1 MEYESQTRTDMN
13 VEIPAGYLS
22 RPARAAALVLCAALL
37 PLSHPAY
44 AARKIDR
51 KAVVTRHNPEIREGN
66 LRGPM
71 QVGNGEFAF
80 GFDIS
85 GMQTFSDN
93 ANTMSNWGWY
103 RFPLPQG
110 QRPED
115 FRGAEWEAQGRMVRY
130 DIPNPEQGA
139 LRDWMVRNP
148 QRINLGR
155 IGLVLIKDDGSR
167 AGIGD
172 LTDPVQ
178 RLDLWTGTAT
188 SRYSIDGREVVVTT
202 VGHPEKD
209 AVAVRIESE
218 KVADGTVGISL
229 RFPFPS
235 NTEFGSAADWDS
247 PGRHLTE
254 LSPGTHMASFHRQLD
269 DTNYDVHVQWDAGA
283 VLRRTQEHCY
293 ELIPA
298 TDAREISFVVC
309 FDKIVGNAAV
319 PTFAQTRSASARHWR
334 EFWEGGGAIDLSGS
348 SDPRWRELERRVVL
362 SQYVMAVNEAGSL
375 PPQESGLVNNGWYGK
390 YHHEMIWWH
399 CTHYALWGRWK
410 MASGMMEVFADN
422 LATYRRKAAM
432 QGYDGARWPKTIGD
446 HAWWEWPLETTAL
459 LIWQQPHP
467 IFYAELEYRQH
478 PTRETLEK
486 WRDVV
491 FETADFMAS
500 YAHYDAAADRYV
512 LGYPL
517 QVVGENADPRTTVN
531 PTFELSYWL
540 TGLRIAGLWR
550 ERLGLP
556 AKAEYGRVYDKLS
569 PLPVQEG
576 VYVSWEN
583 IEDMWTR
590 YNWEHPA
597 LIGAYGML
605 PGDGVDIPTMERTL
619 MKVHREWKLH
629 ETWGWDFPM
638 LAMCAAR
645 LGKPEMA
652 VDYLLDYPAFDFDAC
667 GLVGGGRAP
676 FPYFPGNGGL
686 LYAVAMMA
694 AGWDGAPS
702 GNAPGFPS
710 KGWVVKHEGLHKA
723 L

>member
-1 MEYESQTRTDMN
+1 MN
-13 VEIPAGYLS
+13 AEIPAGYLS

>member
-13 VEIPAGYLS
+13 AEIPAGYLS

-348 SDPRWRELERRVVL
+348 SDPRWHELERRVVL

-556 AKAEYGRVYDKLS
+556 AKAEYGRVCDKLS
-569 PLPVQEG
+569 PLPVQQG

-583 IEDMWTR
+583 IDGMWTR

-694 AGWDGAPS
+694 AGWDVAPS

>member
-1 MEYESQTRTDMN
+1 MT
-13 VEIPAGYLS
+13 VGILS
-22 RPARAAALVLCAALL
+22 GRLFRNAKANAALL
-37 PLSHPAY
+37 FVSALML
-44 AARKIDR
+44 AAPVHAAKKIDR
-51 KAVVTRHNPEIREGN
+51 KAVVTRHNPEIRECG
-66 LRGPM
+66 LRGPL

-85 GMQTFSDN
+85 GLQTFSDN

-115 FRGAEWEAQGRMVRY
+115 FRGAEWNAQGRMVRY
-130 DIPNPEQGA
+130 DIPNPGQGE

-155 IGLVLIKDDGSR
+155 MGLILVKDDGTR
-167 AGIGD
+167 AAPED
-172 LTDPVQ
+172 LADPVQ

-188 SRYSIDGREVVVTT
+188 SRYSIDGREVTVTT
-202 VGHPEKD
+202 VGHPDRD
-209 AVAVRIESE
+209 AVAVRISSE
-218 KVADGTVGISL
+218 KVADGTIGVFL

-235 NTEFGSAADWDS
+235 NTEFGSAADWNS
-247 PGRHLTE
+247 PGRHRTE
-254 LSPGTHMASFHRQLD
+254 LAPGDHRASFHRTLG
-269 DTNYDVHVQWDAGA
+269 DTNYDVHIAWDNGA
-283 VLRRTQEHCY
+283 VLREVREHAY
-293 ELIPA
+293 ELFPA
-298 TDAREISFVVC
+298 TEAHEISFVVC
-309 FDKIVGNAAV
+309 FDKVVGNSAI
-319 PTFAQTRSASARHWR
+319 PTFAQTVRASVRHWQ
-334 EFWEGGGAIDLSGS
+334 EFWESGGAVDLSGS
-348 SDPRWRELERRVVL
+348 TDPRWKELERRVVL

-399 CTHYALWGRWK
+399 CTHYALWGRWE
-410 MASGMMEVFADN
+410 MASRMMEVFPDN
-422 LATYRRKAAM
+422 LETYRRKAAL
-432 QGYDGARWPKTIGD
+432 QGYEGARWPKTIGD

-500 YAHYDAAADRYV
+500 YAHYNEAEDRYI

-517 QVVGENADPRTTVN
+517 QVVGENADPRTTIN

-540 TGLRIAGLWR
+540 TGLRIACEWR
-550 ERLGLP
+550 ERLEMP
-556 AKAEYGRVYDKLS
+556 PKAEYERVCDKLS

-583 IEDMWTR
+583 IEQMWTR

-652 VDYLLDYPAFDFDAC
+652 VAYLLDYPAFDFDAC

-702 GNAPGFPS
+702 GNAPGFPK
-710 KGWVVKHEGLHKA
+710 KGWTVKHEGLYKA

>member
-13 VEIPAGYLS
+13 AEIPAGYLS

-309 FDKIVGNAAV
+309 FDKILGNAAV

>member
-1 MEYESQTRTDMN
+1 MNFEKMRT
-13 VEIPAGYLS
+13 ASG
-22 RPARAAALVLCAALL
+22 RPALAACGLLLASVLLVPEACDAAK
-37 PLSHPAY
+37 
-44 AARKIDR
+44 KIDR
-51 KAVVTRHNPEIREGN
+51 RAVVSRHNPEIRTPD
-66 LRGPM
+66 LHAPT

-85 GMQTFSDN
+85 GLQTFSEN

-110 QRPED
+110 QTPEQ
-115 FRGAEWEAQGRMVRY
+115 FEGAEWDAQGRMVRY
-130 DIPNPEQGA
+130 DIPNAEQGA

-155 IGLVLIKDDGSR
+155 VGLVLVKNDGTR
-167 AGIGD
+167 AD
-172 LTDPVQ
+172 LADLADPVQ
-178 RLDLWTGTAT
+178 RLDLWSGVAT
-188 SRYSIDGREVVVTT
+188 SRYTIDGKAVTVTT
-202 VGHPEKD
+202 VGHPDKD
-209 AVAVRIESE
+209 AVAVRIESQ
-218 KVADGTVGISL
+218 KVSDATIGICL
-229 RFPFPS
+229 RFPFPTNAEFS
-235 NTEFGSAADWDS
+235 NAADWSGPD
-247 PGRHLTE
+247 RHQTE
-254 LSPGTHMASFHRQLD
+254 FHSEAHRASFHRCLD
-269 DTNYDVHVQWDAGA
+269 QTTYDVHVAWDNGA
-283 VLRRTQEHCY
+283 TLRPTQEHCY

-298 TDAREISFVVC
+298 TDQQQISFVIC
-309 FDKIVGNAAV
+309 FDKIADNAAI
-319 PTFAQTRSASARHWR
+319 PSFAQTEQASARHWQR
-334 EFWEGGGAIDLSGS
+334 FWQSGGAVDLSES
-348 SDPRWRELERRVVL
+348 ADPRWRELERRVVL

-399 CTHYALWGRWK
+399 CAHYGLWDRWDL
-410 MASGMMEVFADN
+410 ASGMMRVFEDN
-422 LATYRRKAAM
+422 LETYKRKAAM
-432 QGYDGARWPKTIGD
+432 QGYAGARWPKTIGD

-467 IFYAELEYRQH
+467 IFYAELEYRLS
-478 PTRETLEK
+478 PTRATLDK
-486 WRDVV
+486 WREVV
-491 FETADFMAS
+491 LETADFMAS
-500 YAHYDAAADRYV
+500 YAHYDKLGDRYV

-517 QVVGENADPRTTVN
+517 QVVGENADPRTTIN

-540 TGLRIAGLWR
+540 TGLRIAQQWR

-556 AKAEYGRVYDKLS
+556 KKEQYAVLCDKMS

-605 PGDGVDIPTMERTL
+605 PGDGVDRATMERTL
-619 MKVHREWKLH
+619 IKVHAEWKLH

-652 VDYLLDYPAFDFDAC
+652 VDYLLNYPAFDFDAH

-702 GNAPGFPS
+702 ANAPGFPK
-710 KGWVVKHEGLHKA
+710 KGWVVKHEGLRKA

>member
-1 MEYESQTRTDMN
+1 MN
-13 VEIPAGYLS
+13 AEIPAGYLS

-93 ANTMSNWGWY
+93 ANTMSNCGWY

-500 YAHYDAAADRYV
+500 YAHYDVAADRYV

-517 QVVGENADPRTTVN
+517 QVVGENADPRTTIN

-556 AKAEYGRVYDKLS
+556 AKAEYGRVCDKLS
-569 PLPVQEG
+569 PLPVQQG

-583 IEDMWTR
+583 IDGMWTR

>member
-13 VEIPAGYLS
+13 AEIPAGYLS

-319 PTFAQTRSASARHWR
+319 PTFAQTRSASTRHWR

-500 YAHYDAAADRYV
+500 YAHYDVAADRYV

-517 QVVGENADPRTTVN
+517 QVVGENADPRTTIN

-556 AKAEYGRVYDKLS
+556 AKAEYGRVCDKLS
-569 PLPVQEG
+569 PLPVQQG

-583 IEDMWTR
+583 IDGMWTR

>member
-1 MEYESQTRTDMN
+1 MT
-13 VEIPAGYLS
+13 VGILS
-22 RPARAAALVLCAALL
+22 GRLFRNAKANAALL
-37 PLSHPAY
+37 FVSALML
-44 AARKIDR
+44 AAPVHAAKKIDR
-51 KAVVTRHNPEIREGN
+51 KAVVTRHNPEIRECG
-66 LRGPM
+66 LRGPL

-85 GMQTFSDN
+85 GLQTFSDN

-103 RFPLPQG
+103 CFPLPQG

-115 FRGAEWEAQGRMVRY
+115 FRGAEWNAQGRMVRY
-130 DIPNPEQGA
+130 DIPNPGQGE

-155 IGLVLIKDDGSR
+155 MGLILVKDDGTR
-167 AGIGD
+167 AAPED
-172 LTDPVQ
+172 LADPVQ

-188 SRYSIDGREVVVTT
+188 SRYNIDGREVTVTT
-202 VGHPEKD
+202 VGHPDRD
-209 AVAVRIESE
+209 AVAVRITSE
-218 KVADGTVGISL
+218 KVADGTIGVFL

-235 NTEFGSAADWDS
+235 NTEFGSAADWNS
-247 PGRHLTE
+247 PGRHRTE
-254 LSPGTHMASFHRQLD
+254 LAPGDHRASFHRTLG
-269 DTNYDVHVQWDAGA
+269 DTNYDVHIAWDNGA
-283 VLRRTQEHCY
+283 VLREVREHAY
-293 ELIPA
+293 ELFPA
-298 TDAREISFVVC
+298 TDAHEISFVVC
-309 FDKIVGNAAV
+309 FDKVVGNSAI
-319 PTFAQTRSASARHWR
+319 PTFAQTVRASVRHWQ
-334 EFWEGGGAIDLSGS
+334 EFWESGGAVDLSGS
-348 SDPRWRELERRVVL
+348 TDPRWKELERRVVL

-399 CTHYALWGRWK
+399 CTHYALWGRWE
-410 MASGMMEVFADN
+410 MASRMMEVFPDN
-422 LATYRRKAAM
+422 LETYRRKAAL
-432 QGYDGARWPKTIGD
+432 QGYEGARWPKTIGD

-500 YAHYDAAADRYV
+500 YAHYNEAEDRYI

-517 QVVGENADPRTTVN
+517 QVVGENADPRTTIN

-540 TGLRIAGLWR
+540 TGLRIACEWR
-550 ERLGLP
+550 ERLEMAP
-556 AKAEYGRVYDKLS
+556 KAEYERVCDKLS

-583 IEDMWTR
+583 IEQMWTR

-652 VDYLLDYPAFDFDAC
+652 VAYLLDYPAFDFDAC

-702 GNAPGFPS
+702 GNAPGFPK
-710 KGWVVKHEGLHKA
+710 KGWTVKHEGLCKA

>member
-1 MEYESQTRTDMN
+1 MIVGTQSGCFSRT
-13 VEIPAGYLS
+13 V
-22 RPARAAALVLCAALL
+22 RAAAALL
-37 PLSHPAY
+37 FLSVLLPSVPVH
-44 AARKIDR
+44 AAKKIDR
-51 KAVVTRHNPEIREGN
+51 KAVVTRHNPEIRERGR
-66 LRGPM
+66 RGPM

-85 GMQTFSDN
+85 GLQTFSDN
-93 ANTMSNWGWY
+93 ANTMSDWGWF

-130 DIPNPEQGA
+130 DIPNPEQGE

-155 IGLVLIKDDGSR
+155 IGLVLVKDDGTR
-167 AGIGD
+167 AVPED
-172 LTDPVQ
+172 LADPVQ
-178 RLDLWTGTAT
+178 RLDLWTGVAT
-188 SRYSIDGREVVVTT
+188 SRYVVDGKTVVVTT
-202 VGHPEKD
+202 VGHPDKD
-209 AVAVRIESE
+209 AVAVKISSE
-218 KVADGTVGISL
+218 KVTDGTVGISL
-229 RFPFPS
+229 RFPFPA
-235 NTEFGSAADWDS
+235 NTEFGSAADWNS
-247 PGRHLTE
+247 PGKHRTE
-254 LSPGTHMASFHRQLD
+254 LMSGIHRASFHRTLG
-269 DTNYDVHVQWDAGA
+269 DTNYDVHVTWDNGA
-283 VLRRTQEHCY
+283 VLRELQEHAY
-293 ELIPA
+293 ELIPD
-298 TDAREISFVVC
+298 TGGREISFVVC
-309 FDKIVGNAAV
+309 FDKVVDNAAI
-319 PTFAQTRSASARHWR
+319 PTFAQTLRASALHWQA
-334 EFWEGGGAIDLSGS
+334 FWESGGAIDLSGS
-348 SDPRWRELERRVVL
+348 SDPRWKELERRVVL

-399 CTHYALWGRWK
+399 CAHYALWDRWEL
-410 MASGMMEVFADN
+410 ASGMMKVFPDN
-422 LATYRRKAAM
+422 LETYKRKAAS
-432 QGYDGARWPKTIGD
+432 QGYNGARWPKTIGD

-467 IFYAELEYRQH
+467 IFYAELEYRLH
-478 PTRETLEK
+478 PTRGTLEK

-500 YAHYDAAADRYV
+500 YAYYDEAEDRYV

-540 TGLRIAGLWR
+540 TGLRIAREWR
-550 ERLGLP
+550 SRLGMP
-556 AKAEYGRVYDKLS
+556 PKTEYGAVCDKLS

-576 VYVSWEN
+576 VYVSWEG
-583 IEDMWTR
+583 IEEMWTR

-605 PGDGVDIPTMERTL
+605 PGDGVDVATMERTL
-619 MKVHREWKLH
+619 MKVDAEWKLH

-645 LGKPEMA
+645 LGKPGMA

-694 AGWDGAPS
+694 AGWDGAPA
-702 GNAPGFPS
+702 GNAPGFPK
-710 KGWVVKHEGLHKA
+710 KGWVVKYEGLQKA

>member
-13 VEIPAGYLS
+13 AEIPAGYLS

-319 PTFAQTRSASARHWR
+319 PTFAQTRSASTRHWR

-500 YAHYDAAADRYV
+500 YAHYDVAADRYV

-517 QVVGENADPRTTVN
+517 QVVGENADPRTTIN

>member
-1 MEYESQTRTDMN
+1 MTEGK
-13 VEIPAGYLS
+13 PAGHFS
-22 RPARAAALVLCAALL
+22 RTAAANGLLLFLFATLSAAGG
-37 PLSHPAY
+37 S
-44 AARKIDR
+44 AAEKIDR
-51 KAVVTRHNPEIREGN
+51 KAVVSRHNPEIRTPG
-66 LRGPM
+66 LRGPA

-85 GMQTFSDN
+85 GLQTFSDN

-103 RFPLPQG
+103 RFPLPEG
-110 QRPED
+110 QTPDD
-115 FRGAEWEAQGRMVRY
+115 FKGSEWDAQGRMVRY
-130 DIPNPEQGA
+130 DIPNPEQGE

-155 IGLVLIKDDGSR
+155 IGLVLIKDDGTR
-167 AGIGD
+167 AVLED
-172 LTDPVQ
+172 LADPVQ
-178 RLDLWTGTAT
+178 RLDLWTGVAT
-188 SRYSIDGREVVVTT
+188 SRYRIDGKTVVVTT
-202 VGHPEKD
+202 VGHPDED
-209 AVAVRIESE
+209 AVAVKIESE
-218 KVADGTVGISL
+218 KVADGTVGIFL
-229 RFPFPS
+229 HFPFPTNAEFS
-235 NTEFGSAADWDS
+235 NAADWNS
-247 PGRHLTE
+247 PGRHRTQLYAG
-254 LSPGTHMASFHRQLD
+254 SHRASFHRQLD
-269 DTNYDVHVQWDAGA
+269 DTNYDVHVIWDSDAR
-283 VLRRTQEHCY
+283 LRKTQEHRY
-293 ELIPA
+293 ELIPE
-298 TDAREISFVVC
+298 TDGREIGFVIC
-309 FDKIVGNAAV
+309 FDKVVDNSAV
-319 PTFAQTRSASARHWR
+319 PTFAQTERASAWHWPR
-334 EFWEGGGAIDLSGS
+334 FWESGGVIDLSGS
-348 SDPRWRELERRVVL
+348 SDPRWKELERRVVL

-399 CTHYALWGRWK
+399 CAHYALWNRWGL
-410 MASGMMEVFADN
+410 ASGMMEIFPDN
-422 LATYRRKAAM
+422 LETYKRKAAL

-446 HAWWEWPLETTAL
+446 HTWWEWPLETTAL

-467 IFYAELEYRQH
+467 IFYAELEYRLH

-500 YAHYDAAADRYV
+500 YAYYNEAQGRYI

-517 QVVGENADPRTTVN
+517 QVVGENADPRTTIN

-540 TGLRIAGLWR
+540 TGLRIASEWR
-550 ERLGLP
+550 DRLGLP
-556 AKAEYGRVYDKLS
+556 PKAEYGAVRDKLS
-569 PLPVQEG
+569 PLPVQDG
-576 VYVSWEN
+576 VYVSWEH

-605 PGDGVDIPTMERTL
+605 PGDGVDVSTMERTL
-619 MKVHREWKLH
+619 MKVHSVWKLH

-652 VDYLLDYPAFDFDAC
+652 VDYLLNYPAFDFDAF

-686 LYAVAMMA
+686 LYAVAMMT
-694 AGWDGAPS
+694 AGWDGGPAR
-702 GNAPGFPS
+702 NAPGFPK
-710 KGWVVKHEGLHKA
+710 KGWVVKHEGLQKA

>member
-1 MEYESQTRTDMN
+1 MN
-13 VEIPAGYLS
+13 AEIPAGYLS

-254 LSPGTHMASFHRQLD
+254 LSPGIHMASFHRQLD

-348 SDPRWRELERRVVL
+348 SDPRWRELERRGVL

-569 PLPVQEG
+569 PLPVQQG

-583 IEDMWTR
+583 IDGMWTR

-652 VDYLLDYPAFDFDAC
+652 VDYLLDYPAFDFNAC

>member
-13 VEIPAGYLS
+13 AEIPAGYLS

-254 LSPGTHMASFHRQLD
+254 LSPGIHMASFHRQLD

-348 SDPRWRELERRVVL
+348 SDPRWRELERRGVL

-569 PLPVQEG
+569 PLPVQQG

-583 IEDMWTR
+583 IDGMWTR

-652 VDYLLDYPAFDFDAC
+652 VDYLLDYPAFDFNAC